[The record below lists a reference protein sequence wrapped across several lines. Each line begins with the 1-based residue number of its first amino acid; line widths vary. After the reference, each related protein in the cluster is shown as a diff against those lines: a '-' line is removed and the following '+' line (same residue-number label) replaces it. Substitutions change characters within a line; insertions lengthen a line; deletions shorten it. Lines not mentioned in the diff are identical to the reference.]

1 MIASLQR
8 LRIGGVPEHFNLP
21 WRLLLESGALRRA
34 GIDASWEPVF
44 GGTGDMVR
52 ALAEDRLDMA
62 LLLTEGA
69 VAAAAKGS
77 PFRIVSVYV
86 ESPLLWGIH
95 VPASSDLQTEA
106 DLHGKRYAISRFGS
120 GSHLMS
126 FVHARE
132 QGWSRDDLQFELVGG
147 LDGAREALAEDRAQ
161 IFFWERYTT
170 HPYVTNGEFR
180 RVADFPT
187 PWPCFVA
194 AVSDRMLADAPDAC
208 AVALRAVFAS
218 AFTLQRRDDVA
229 QLVAQRYNLDVPSVE
244 AWLAAVRF
252 ATRIGVDPQMID
264 SVAQTLLELDLIDSS
279 QRQRGIVAE
288 LS

>member
-1 MIASLQR
+1 MTSSLQR

-34 GIDASWEPVF
+34 GIDASWEPFF

-52 ALAEDRLDMA
+52 ALEDDRLDMA

-86 ESPLLWGIH
+86 ESPLRWGIH
-95 VPASSDLQTEA
+95 VPANSDLQTED
-106 DLHGKRYAISRFGS
+106 DLRGNRYAISRFGS

-132 QGWSRDDLQFELVGG
+132 RGWSRDDLNFEVVGR
-147 LDGAREALAEDRAQ
+147 LDGAREALADNRAQ
-161 IFFWERYTT
+161 VFFWERYTT
-170 HPYVTNGEFR
+170 QPYVTNGEFR

-194 AVSDRMLADAPDAC
+194 AVSERMLAEAPDAC

-218 AFTLQRRDDVA
+218 AFTLLKRDDVVE
-229 QLVAQRYNLDVPSVE
+229 LVAQRYSLDTTSVE
-244 AWLAAVRF
+244 AWLASVRF
-252 ATRIGVDPQMID
+252 ATRIGVDAQMID
-264 SVAQTLLELDLIDSS
+264 SVAQTLLELDLIDATE
-279 QRQRGIVAE
+279 RQREIVAE
-288 LS
+288 LG